1 MRYADVCAMGPTEP
15 ERHMTGQAARSNG
28 VLRGLA
34 GPRAEK
40 AVSLALQGGGA
51 HGAFTWGVLDALLE
65 DGRLAIEA
73 ITGASAGSIN
83 AVVLA
88 EGWLEGGAEGAREQ
102 LRRFWQRISLDGALA
117 PAQQRLVS
125 LLLGYWHADGSLARS
140 WLDAWAS
147 AFGPAEWNP
156 LDINPLR
163 DALTELIDFGRV
175 RACPGVKL
183 FISATSVWTGKASIF
198 RGAELTADHVLA
210 SACLPTVFP
219 AVMIGGEPHWDGGYA
234 GNPPLYPLFYETAT
248 DDILLV
254 QINPIER
261 RETPH
266 TAREIQD
273 RLTEITFNA
282 NLLGE
287 LRAIEFVGRL
297 IDAGRLPADR
307 YKRVRMHRIGGGEQ
321 LGAFAASS
329 RLHTHWTFLQDL
341 RDLGRA
347 AARQWLDESYE
358 VLGVRATLDLRA
370 AYA

>member
-1 MRYADVCAMGPTEP
+1 
-15 ERHMTGQAARSNG
+15 MTGPAGTSNG
-28 VLRGLA
+28 ALRGLV
-34 GPRAEK
+34 GPKAEK
-40 AVSLALQGGGA
+40 PVSLALQGGGA

-73 ITGASAGSIN
+73 IAGASAGSVN

-88 EGWLEGGAEGAREQ
+88 EGWLEGGAEGARAQ
-102 LRRFWQRISLDGALA
+102 LTKFWQRISLDGALS
-117 PAQQRLVS
+117 PAQQRLFS
-125 LLLGYWHADGSLARS
+125 LMLGYWHADGSPARS

-147 AFGPAEWNP
+147 AFGPAEKNP

-163 DALTELIDFGRV
+163 DALTELIDFTRV
-175 RACPGVKL
+175 RACQDVKL
-183 FISATSVWTGKASIF
+183 LVSATSVWTGKAKVF
-198 RGAELTADHVLA
+198 HGPELTADHVLA

-219 AVMIGGEPHWDGGYA
+219 AVMIGGEPYWDGGYA
-234 GNPPLYPLFYETAT
+234 GNPPLFPLFYETAA

-261 RETPH
+261 RETPR
-266 TAREIQD
+266 TAREIAN

-297 IDAGRLPADR
+297 IDAGKLPTDR
-307 YKRVRMHRIGGGEQ
+307 YKRVRMHRIAGGKK
-321 LGAFAASS
+321 LDAFAASS
-329 RLHTHWTFLQDL
+329 RFNAEWAFLQEL

-347 AARQWLDESYE
+347 AATEWLADNYE
-358 VLGVRATLDLRA
+358 ALGVRATLDLRA